1 MCYNNRIIIVFITI
15 TRKTI
20 FWEYFRAISDDED
33 DFCNTEIDAGSC
45 LSSYV
50 IFTVITLLGILLFCY
65 SAKKYRTRVR
75 GQALMYYM

>member
-1 MCYNNRIIIVFITI
+1 MTI
-15 TRKTI
+15 GSLLFLLQSQGKSI

-33 DFCNTEIDAGSC
+33 FCKAEIDTGSC
-45 LSSYV
+45 LASYV